1 MFLMVFRHSGTDK
14 TGDRKGFPE
23 DRPVETSGD
32 YPCQEPGEQSRG
44 HMTSSFG
51 KHCRFSDKAALLR
64 VLGRETGPAHPEDIH
79 SIKHALMLTP
89 PFRLV
94 LQGRSDDANPVI
106 IRGVTK
112 RDMLARIP
120 GLVGM
125 PLINNPRMHLD
136 PWPLV

>member
-1 MFLMVFRHSGTDK
+1 MFLMAFRHGGTDK
-14 TGDRKGFPE
+14 TCNRKGFPE
-23 DRPVETSGD
+23 DCPIETSGD

-44 HMTSSFG
+44 HMIIPLGNIVGLVT
-51 KHCRFSDKAALLR
+51 RTLLR
-64 VLGRETGPAHPEDIH
+64 VQGRETGPAHLEDIH